1 MFTQLLSE
9 YEVIGDVAVFQDSSV
24 ALCRQLALHC
34 QLSFF
39 AIVNH
44 LALFKVGLDV

>member
-1 MFTQLLSE
+1 MFTQLLPE
-9 YEVIGDVAVFQDSSV
+9 YEVMACCRIPRFYHFSV
-24 ALCRQLALHC
+24 ALRRQLALHC

-39 AIVNH
+39 YH